1 MDEKAG
7 ATATELQSY
16 GSPRLARDPCYTVGE
31 CPAPLRAGL
40 LGLRV
45 VSPPIPRASTL
56 QGSHLNLSDLDQR
69 AAQAQ
74 RAKGGNSF
82 FQASL
87 RLFLKSV
94 LLSIA
99 CRRYFLLN
107 NKFEYFL
114 LVWNAR
120 VAPACSL
127 EGAAGV
133 SRLGSYKDV
142 RYKKQGASR
151 AQKLHRKQP
160 RVTQSREETHV
171 RQRVTRDTSKVP
183 RGHHRE

>member
-1 MDEKAG
+1 MKKPG
-7 ATATELQSY
+7 QQLPSY
-16 GSPRLARDPCYTVGE
+16 RVTGVLDWREIHACNTVGE

-74 RAKGGNSF
+74 CAKGGISF

-107 NKFEYFL
+107 NKVCE
-114 LVWNAR
+114 
-120 VAPACSL
+120 S
-127 EGAAGV
+127 
-133 SRLGSYKDV
+133 
-142 RYKKQGASR
+142 
-151 AQKLHRKQP
+151 
-160 RVTQSREETHV
+160 
-171 RQRVTRDTSKVP
+171 
-183 RGHHRE
+183 